1 MITSFSK
8 TILKTLTAFLI
19 FIIVI
24 TTIVQGQTPTPSP
37 TCNPNVAPAT
47 NSAMAWRQNALV
59 SVNIDSSKF
68 TPEEFNCIKAIFT
81 GYNLQNAA
89 AQGNSSGVFFSLT
102 YSSNPLV
109 VVNGSGQVVRTTYG
123 GNFSNVYEVTKANID
138 EFGRT
143 GPVGN
148 ESNLTGAITQI
159 NDDINSNS
167 CAALQETIGHEIAH
181 TLGLDHCRQNASGQ
195 DICFL
200 LKNLSTR
207 Q

>member
-1 MITSFSK
+1 
-8 TILKTLTAFLI
+8 
-19 FIIVI
+19 
-24 TTIVQGQTPTPSP
+24 
-37 TCNPNVAPAT
+37 
-47 NSAMAWRQNALV
+47 
-59 SVNIDSSKF
+59 
-68 TPEEFNCIKAIFT
+68 
-81 GYNLQNAA
+81 
-89 AQGNSSGVFFSLT
+89 
-102 YSSNPLV
+102 LV